1 MTSRTLQTVDV
12 KKVWKNVRLFNVS
25 YDFSFI
31 VFLFHLIHHD
41 VCSAYAH
48 FERWLDKGK
57 DKQHNST
64 VLNGSKKESSRNSVA
79 LIFSSI
85 ILRVPFFRARP
96 IIECEFAS
104 VAQFAQSPTVS
115 SKATPHFSF
124 SFCPLR
130 ETKTSQNYR
139 IRASRESFREPLLR
153 NGTRPF
159 LPGLYEV
166 SGWTHKRAGWRNVVL
181 NIN

>member
-1 MTSRTLQTVDV
+1 MRANWHHGLYKQSTW

-64 VLNGSKKESSRNSVA
+64 VLNVSKKESSRNSVA

-85 ILRVPFFRARP
+85 TLRVPFFRARP

-104 VAQFAQSPTVS
+104 VAQFAQSPTVFEQSNS
-115 SKATPHFSF
+115 SFLF
-124 SFCPLR
+124 F
-130 ETKTSQNYR
+130 
-139 IRASRESFREPLLR
+139 
-153 NGTRPF
+153 F
-159 LPGLYEV
+159 LPP
-166 SGWTHKRAGWRNVVL
+166 
-181 NIN
+181 